1 VRAGKERT
9 FAFLVGQAM
18 KQSRGRAH
26 PEKIQEALRKELGAG

>member
-1 VRAGKERT
+1 
-9 FAFLVGQAM
+9 VGQAM